1 MDVASIL
8 RKSCLM
14 YRDNVAVTFE
24 GRIQTY
30 AQMWERACRLA
41 NALSDLGLFP
51 GDRVAVLAD
60 NQLEFVEQAAG
71 IAMAGLVRC
80 PMYALNPASSHAH
93 MLDNVGA
100 SACIVQDRYAA
111 DLAGVRDQVPTLKH
125 LIVTGDEA
133 AGAGLSYEPLLA
145 GASADDPGVVTS
157 PDDNHIIRFSAGTT
171 GRPKGIVHSVAGWL
185 AMGNEFFLAGPRIE
199 AGDPYLVA
207 SPMSHAAGLTIWAMI
222 ASGARFVLMP
232 SFDPARFLEL
242 IERERCAVTMVVPTM
257 VQMLAAVPE
266 AGARDLSSLKVVYY
280 GAAPISE
287 RALKAGL
294 ELWGNIMCQFY
305 GQSEAAP
312 ATVLAPRYHVPDGS
326 ERERRHLRSAG
337 RPTLNSIVTIRDDDD
352 NVLDVGQTGEICVN
366 TPGAMKGIWADPEAT
381 AARFTAD
388 GSVRTR
394 DMGYLDEDGFLYLVD
409 RKEDMIISGGY
420 NVWPLEIENALATHP
435 DVQDV
440 AVVGVPDEKW
450 GESVFAVVVLAEG
463 SAVTEDDLIDWARE
477 KVGPVKKPRRIVIS
491 KDPLPKS
498 VVGKLLRRQVREKY
512 WTGHE

>member
-8 RKSCLM
+8 RKSCRM
-14 YRDNVAVTFE
+14 YRDSVAVTFE
-24 GRIQTY
+24 GRSQTY
-30 AQMWERACRLA
+30 AQLWERACRLA
-41 NALSDLGLFP
+41 NALADLGLSP

-60 NQLEFVEQAAG
+60 NQLESVEQAAG
-71 IAMAGLVRC
+71 IALAGLVRC
-80 PMYALNPASSHAH
+80 PMYALNPASTHAY

-100 SACIVQDRYAA
+100 SACIVQHTYAA

-125 LIVTGDEA
+125 LIITGEETP
-133 AGAGLSYEPLLA
+133 GAGLSYEPLLA
-145 GASADDPGVVTS
+145 GASADDPGVVTN

-199 AGDPYLVA
+199 AGDAYLVA

-222 ASGARFVLMP
+222 ASGARFVLMS
-232 SFDPARFLEL
+232 SFDPARFLET

-266 AGARDLSSLKVVYY
+266 AKARDLSSLKVVNY

-287 RALKAGL
+287 RALTAGL
-294 ELWGNIMCQFY
+294 QLWGNIMCQFY

-326 ERERRHLRSAG
+326 GRERRRLGSAG
-337 RPTLNSIVTIRDDDD
+337 RPTLNSVVTVRDDDD
-352 NVLDVGQTGEICVN
+352 KVLGVGQTGEICVN

-394 DMGYLDEDGFLYLVD
+394 DMGYLDEDGFLHLVD

-420 NVWPLEIENALATHP
+420 NIWPLEIEKALATHP
-435 DVQDV
+435 DVREV

-450 GESVFAVVVLAEG
+450 GESVFAVVVLEEG
-463 SAVTEDDLIDWARE
+463 SAVTEGDLIDWARAQ
-477 KVGPVKKPRRIVIS
+477 VGSVKRPRRIVIS
-491 KDPLPKS
+491 QESLPKS